1 MSIGYACKIIG
12 PEQIVMKGCALKNAT
27 EDRLM
32 ALIGHNLSALDA
44 MLSYNQAN
52 EIRLF
57 RISSDIIPFGSGLA
71 STFPW
76 QLRFSETLRAVGN
89 KANASA
95 IRLSMHPGQYTVLN
109 TPDPAVLQRAIADLQ
124 YHANFLDSL
133 GLDSSHKL
141 ILHVGGV
148 YGNKLAALKRFS
160 DHYKDLP
167 DAIKRRLVIENDD
180 RCYHIGDVLELAG
193 QLKIPVVYDTLHN
206 RVNCCDP
213 TKDDLYWISQC
224 ASTWEKPDGRQ
235 KIHYS
240 QQDGTKKA
248 GSHSQTI
255 DLEEFLAFYR
265 GLGNVQP
272 DIMLEV
278 KDKNLSAV
286 KCIHCTA
293 PQGSMQVLEE
303 AWSRYKYSILER
315 APNDYQAIRALL
327 KNKADYPALPFYR
340 LIQHGMSQK
349 VTPGGFK
356 NAALHVWGYVKE
368 QATPKEKERFFQ
380 LLEASQADPSNFT
393 KVKRLLYQLSQK
405 YHQSYLLL
413 SYYFIL

>member
-1 MSIGYACKIIG
+1 
-12 PEQIVMKGCALKNAT
+12 
-27 EDRLM
+27 M

-44 MLSYNQAN
+44 ILSYNQAN
-52 EIRLF
+52 GIQLF
-57 RISSDIIPFGSGLA
+57 RISSDIIPFASGPA

-76 QLRFSETLRAVGN
+76 QSRFSQSLRAIGD
-89 KANASA
+89 KAKAFS

-109 TPDPAVLQRAIADLQ
+109 ATDPAVVKRAIADLE

-133 GLDSSHKL
+133 GLDSGHKL

-160 DHYKDLP
+160 HHYEDLP
-167 DAIKRRLVIENDD
+167 DTIKRRLVIENDD
-180 RCYHIGDVLELAG
+180 RSYHIGDVLELAG

-213 TKDDLYWISQC
+213 TKDDIYWILQC
-224 ASTWEKPDGRQ
+224 ASTWEKDDGRQ

-240 QQDGTKKA
+240 QQDSTKNA

-255 DLEEFLAFYR
+255 DLEEFLEFYH
-265 GLGNVQP
+265 GLGNYQP

-286 KCIHCTA
+286 KCIHCTS
-293 PQGSMQVLEE
+293 PQGSIQVLEE

-315 APNDYQAIRALL
+315 APNDYQAIRNLL

-340 LIQHGMSQK
+340 LIQHGMSQM

-380 LLEASQADPSNFT
+380 LLEASQADLRTFI
-393 KVKRLLYQLSQK
+393 KVKRLLYQMSQK